1 LQSQRIDVPL
11 RLSYL
16 KVDPEN
22 VKFALST
29 SFDSFE
35 KGEKFHDTF
44 ESFWGDGI
52 FTTDGEAWKAH
63 RATARPFFSQDRL
76 SDFTVFDRY
85 IDKMLELIEHAK
97 ADGRAIDLQVIHF
110 TFMGFLLLSFSLGPL
125 CSIHARYSYRIFVW
139 YLDGLLKRLHRG
151 G

>member
-1 LQSQRIDVPL
+1 MSAQQIHLPL
-11 RLSYL
+11 RLSYSI
-16 KVDPEN
+16 VDPEN

-52 FTTDGEAWKAH
+52 FTTDGETWKAH
-63 RATARPFFSQDRL
+63 RATARPFFAQDRL
-76 SDFTVFDRY
+76 SDFMVFDKH
-85 IDKMLELIEHAK
+85 IDKMLELVEHAK
-97 ADGRAIDLQVIHF
+97 ADSQAIDLQVIILQ
-110 TFMGFLLLSFSLGPL
+110 FMGFHSLSFSLGPL
-125 CSIHARYSYRIFVW
+125 FPIHARHRNRIFVRHF
-139 YLDGLLKRLHRG
+139 DGLSRRLHRG